1 MCTSHEENN
10 FIPQEIIHYPQK
22 QIQYYKY
29 QYSQLCP
36 ATTNP
41 SWSSCIRK
49 HVSNGSYREAIVLYN
64 QIRSKGV
71 YFLGLVPLVL
81 KACAYVSVLN
91 CGKSLHGEAIKH
103 GVDSNVRIGTSLVS
117 MYAKCGDIPDSRKL
131 FEYMPERNVVTW
143 NAMISGYGKNGD
155 MKSASVLFD
164 KMSTRNAVSWI
175 EMIDGFARSG
185 DMVAARRTFNEVPFE
200 LKNVVTWTVMIDGY
214 ASKGEMEAARLLF
227 EDMPQRNFFVWSS
240 MISGYCKIGNVK
252 EARAIFDRVPVRNL
266 VNWNSLICGYSQ
278 NGFCEEALDAFG
290 KMQNEGYE
298 PDEVTVVGVLSA
310 CAQLSLLDV
319 GKDVHKMICAKGMK
333 LNEFVVNALVD
344 MYAKCG
350 DLTGARLIFERM
362 TNKNN
367 ACWNSMISGFAV
379 HGKTKEA
386 LEFFGRM
393 EESNEKPDEIT
404 FLSVLSA
411 CVHGGFVEVGL
422 EIFSKMERYGLSAS
436 IKHYGCLVDLL
447 GRAGRIQ
454 DAYHLIKS
462 MPMKPNDTVWGA
474 FLGACRIHMDND
486 MVEQVVED
494 VCTSDSSVDS
504 GNDPHYALLLNIYA
518 GSGSWEKAGRVSMV
532 MADRGLQKTSGRSSL
547 MLENTEQFHI

>member
-29 QYSQLCP
+29 QNSQPCP

-49 HVSNGSYREAIVLYN
+49 HVSHGSYREAIVLYN

-91 CGKSLHGEAIKH
+91 CGKSLHSEAIKH

-117 MYAKCGDIPDSRKL
+117 MYAKCGDIPDSR
-131 FEYMPERNVVTW
+131 
-143 NAMISGYGKNGD
+143 
-155 MKSASVLFD
+155 
-164 KMSTRNAVSWI
+164 
-175 EMIDGFARSG
+175 
-185 DMVAARRTFNEVPFE
+185 
-200 LKNVVTWTVMIDGY
+200 
-214 ASKGEMEAARLLF
+214 
-227 EDMPQRNFFVWSS
+227 
-240 MISGYCKIGNVK
+240 YCKIGNVK

-319 GKDVHKMICAKGMK
+319 G
-333 LNEFVVNALVD
+333 
-344 MYAKCG
+344 
-350 DLTGARLIFERM
+350 
-362 TNKNN
+362 
-367 ACWNSMISGFAV
+367 FAV

-411 CVHGGFVEVGL
+411 CVHGGFVEV
-422 EIFSKMERYGLSAS
+422 
-436 IKHYGCLVDLL
+436 
-447 GRAGRIQ
+447 
-454 DAYHLIKS
+454 
-462 MPMKPNDTVWGA
+462 
-474 FLGACRIHMDND
+474 
-486 MVEQVVED
+486 VED
-494 VCTSDSSVDS
+494 VCTLDSSVDS
-504 GNDPHYALLLNIYA
+504 GNDPHYALLLNMYA
-518 GSGSWEKAGRVSMV
+518 GSGSWEKAGRLSMV
-532 MADRGLQKTSGRSSL
+532 MVDRGLQKTSGRSSL

>member
-10 FIPQEIIHYPQK
+10 LIPQEIIHYPQK
-22 QIQYYKY
+22 QFQYYKY
-29 QYSQLCP
+29 QNSQACP

-71 YFLGLVPLVL
+71 YFFGLVPLVL

-91 CGKSLHGEAIKH
+91 CGKSLHSEAIKH
-103 GVDSNVRIGTSLVS
+103 GVDSN
-117 MYAKCGDIPDSRKL
+117 
-131 FEYMPERNVVTW
+131 
-143 NAMISGYGKNGD
+143 NGD
-155 MKSASVLFD
+155 MKSALVLFD
-164 KMSTRNAVSWI
+164 KMPTRNAVSWI

-185 DMVAARRTFNEVPFE
+185 DMVAARR
-200 LKNVVTWTVMIDGY
+200 
-214 ASKGEMEAARLLF
+214 
-227 EDMPQRNFFVWSS
+227 
-240 MISGYCKIGNVK
+240 NVK

-319 GKDVHKMICAKGMK
+319 GKDVHKMICAKGLK
-333 LNEFVVNALVD
+333 LNEFVGNALVD
-344 MYAKCG
+344 MYSKCG

-436 IKHYGCLVDLL
+436 IQHYGCLVDLL

-454 DAYHLIKS
+454 DTYHLIKS

-547 MLENTEQFHI
+547 MLENTEHFHI

>member
-1 MCTSHEENN
+1 MCISREENN

-22 QIQYYKY
+22 PQP
-29 QYSQLCP
+29 CP

-41 SWSSCIRK
+41 SWSSLIRK
-49 HVSNGSYREAIVLYN
+49 YVSHGSYREAIVLYN
-64 QIRSKGV
+64 QIRSKEV
-71 YFLGLVPLVL
+71 YLLGLVPLVL

-91 CGKSLHGEAIKH
+91 CGKSLHSEAIKH
-103 GVDSNVRIGTSLVS
+103 GVDSNVHIGTSLVS

-143 NAMISGYGKNGD
+143 NAMISGYVKNGD

-164 KMSTRNAVSWI
+164 KMPTRNAVSWI

-185 DMVAARRTFNEVPFE
+185 DLVTARRTFNEVPFE

-214 ASKGEMEAARLLF
+214 ARKGEMEGARLLF
-227 EDMPQRNFFVWSS
+227 EDMPQRNFYVWSS

-266 VNWNSLICGYSQ
+266 VNWNSLICGYTK

-310 CAQLSLLDV
+310 CAQL
-319 GKDVHKMICAKGMK
+319 M
-333 LNEFVVNALVD
+333 D

-350 DLTGARLIFERM
+350 DLTGALWIFERM

-379 HGKTKEA
+379 HGQTKEA

-393 EESNEKPDEIT
+393 EESNEKPDKIT

-422 EIFSKMERYGLSAS
+422 EIFSKMEKYGLAPG
-436 IKHYGCLVDLL
+436 INHYGCLVDLL
-447 GRAGRIQ
+447 GRAGRLQ
-454 DAYHLIKS
+454 DAYHLIKN

-474 FLGACRIHMDND
+474 LLGACRIHMDTD
-486 MVEQVVED
+486 MVEQVIKD
-494 VCTSDSSVDS
+494 VCTSCSSVDS

-532 MADRGLQKTSGRSSL
+532 VADRGLQKTSGRSSL
-547 MLENTEQFHI
+547 MLDNTEQFHI